1 MADTLKKL
9 KIIII
14 VLSVLLGLSLAA
26 LVGVTV
32 YCEQYMPNGSA
43 VAPDNYIEP
52 ANSDYP
58 KEQTNNLI
66 QLRTIPTMLCA
77 WAPSVDFSNSISVI
91 AASKTIVASG
101 RAKYTVISIYKN
113 NPEDSEPFNCLNMFP
128 GDSETNLYKVQVSHR
143 GTVTVRFHA
152 DIHQGYEKL
161 AEVLKCRV
169 VLQGEN
175 KTLYDGLM
183 RDMPQSVNHAV
194 TSASGTTTEL
204 VYAITVY
211 LDTSVGNE
219 YMNQELVANFRW
231 WVIEN
236 GPPPIPPI
244 PPITTVV
251 TTESEE
257 PDVTVEP
264 DAPVEGGDVET
275 DEVVYPEDFEVLD
288 DGELIDPPSAKSNTA
303 LFVVPL
309 IAVVIVLVGI
319 IVWHKMRKNGG
330 KKEETANE

>member
-1 MADTLKKL
+1 MADTLKNL

-14 VLSVLLGLSLAA
+14 ILSVLLGLSLAT
-26 LVGVTV
+26 LVGITV
-32 YCEQYMPNGSA
+32 YSEQYIPNASA
-43 VAPDNYIEP
+43 VSPDNYIEP
-52 ANSDYP
+52 AKSSDSN
-58 KEQTNNLI
+58 QLTNNLV

-77 WAPSVDFSNSISVI
+77 WAPSVDFLDSLSVI
-91 AASKTIVASG
+91 ATSKTIVASG
-101 RAKYTVISIYKN
+101 RAKYTVVSIYKS
-113 NPEDSEPFNCLNMFP
+113 NPEDSEPFSCLNMFP
-128 GDSETNLYKVQVSHR
+128 GDSDTNLYKVQVSHR

-161 AEVLKCRV
+161 AEVLRCRV
-169 VLQGEN
+169 VLHGEN

-183 RDMPQSVNHAV
+183 RDMPQSVNYAV

-204 VYAITVY
+204 VYEITVY

-231 WVIEN
+231 WVMEN
-236 GPPPIPPI
+236 GPSPI

-275 DEVVYPEDFEVLD
+275 DEAVYPENFEVLD
-288 DGELIDPPSAKSNTA
+288 YGELIEPTSAMNNTY
-303 LFVVPL
+303 LFIVPL
-309 IAVVIVLVGI
+309 IALAIVLIGVIV
-319 IVWHKMRKNGG
+319 WRSHRKNGCE
-330 KKEETANE
+330 KEKTADE